1 VAQIWKNNADSP
13 LCAVTAPTGLAA
25 FNVGGVTI
33 HRLLQLPIEHEGKTA
48 GYWRLGNDALK
59 VMRTSLSQLRLLI
72 IDEVSMVSNIN
83 LAYIHLRLD
92 EIYAKDQWFGG
103 LNVLFVGDILQLPPV
118 NGASVFERIN
128 NKSVASKL
136 GCMTTINI
144 WQDTVMY
151 DELTINERQK
161 EDQLFSSM
169 LNEVRCGCPSQKTIQ
184 ALQARVITIPVV
196 DKFHELLAS
205 KESPLCLFPTR
216 KSCHEFNLQMLSKL
230 ETETRDIMCTD
241 EVDETTGIFRWS
253 KKATEEMKKLNTDCN
268 LTAGL
273 EAVLH
278 IAIGA
283 RVMLRRNIDTSI
295 GLVNGALGTVISIKA
310 HHIGVKFDN
319 IQNVYQVP
327 KVKSRFM
334 VMNKIYVR
342 RMQFPLILA
351 FAVTIHKCQGLSLN
365 CAIMDLS
372 DQVFCAGMAYV
383 ALSRVKKLEK
393 LHLISFQ
400 PQVIKASPM
409 SLQEINRLRQIY
421 CPDLPQYTVQHTKSR
436 AQKRKRKLT
445 GSLLSHLPNKKGPKL
460 VGKKRKTSIKNAVK
474 PPYPKRQK
482 VHVSNE
488 HTVSQSHKTKPY
500 TKSVDKQFSPSSN
513 EKCNSSPDLVCVS
526 AVQSQVPRWY
536 QVGKYNPLTEELQH
550 QLCERLGL
558 CFVCA
563 NRCTPGGPNVPL
575 RYPTHVHQIQADGNC
590 LFRALCYV
598 ITGSQRQHFKLRS
611 IILTHLRTTDA
622 CRNLLGG
629 YITNTTIQQYIAH
642 SCMDQNG
649 VWGTQNEMLVLAHM
663 AEINIASFNTHERR
677 YNFCFPGVIDY
688 NAYPEDDTRPSIYLE
703 YTGNHFNVV
712 LAQD

>member
-1 VAQIWKNNADSP
+1 
-13 LCAVTAPTGLAA
+13 
-25 FNVGGVTI
+25 
-33 HRLLQLPIEHEGKTA
+33 
-48 GYWRLGNDALK
+48 
-59 VMRTSLSQLRLLI
+59 M
-72 IDEVSMVSNIN
+72 
-83 LAYIHLRLD
+83 
-92 EIYAKDQWFGG
+92 
-103 LNVLFVGDILQLPPV
+103 
-118 NGASVFERIN
+118 
-128 NKSVASKL
+128 
-136 GCMTTINI
+136 
-144 WQDTVMY
+144 
-151 DELTINERQK
+151 
-161 EDQLFSSM
+161 
-169 LNEVRCGCPSQKTIQ
+169 
-184 ALQARVITIPVV
+184 
-196 DKFHELLAS
+196 
-205 KESPLCLFPTR
+205 
-216 KSCHEFNLQMLSKL
+216 
-230 ETETRDIMCTD
+230 
-241 EVDETTGIFRWS
+241 
-253 KKATEEMKKLNTDCN
+253 
-268 LTAGL
+268 
-273 EAVLH
+273 
-278 IAIGA
+278 
-283 RVMLRRNIDTSI
+283 
-295 GLVNGALGTVISIKA
+295 
-310 HHIGVKFDN
+310 KFDN
-319 IQNVYQVP
+319 IPNVYQVP

-393 LHLISFQ
+393 LHLVSFQ

-445 GSLLSHLPNKKGPKL
+445 ASLLSHLPNKKGPKL
-460 VGKKRKTSIKNAVK
+460 VGKKRKTSTKNAVK

-629 YITNTTIQQYIAH
+629 YITNTIQQYIAH
-642 SCMDQNG
+642 SRMDQNG
-649 VWGTQNEMLVLAHM
+649 V
-663 AEINIASFNTHERR
+663 
-677 YNFCFPGVIDY
+677 
-688 NAYPEDDTRPSIYLE
+688 
-703 YTGNHFNVV
+703 
-712 LAQD
+712 